1 MKLNIPELSLV
12 VLIGA
17 SGSGKSSFARKH
29 FLGTEI
35 ISSDYCR
42 SIVCD
47 DETNQAATTDA
58 FELLHYI
65 VAKRLKGG
73 KLTVVDATNVK
84 PEDRKPLL
92 QLAKDYHC
100 FAVAIVFNIPAELCH
115 DRNQQRENRDFGIHV
130 VKRHTE
136 NLKRSLRHLDREFR
150 YVHIL
155 ANVEQINNVE
165 IERQPLWNNRK
176 TEAGPFD
183 IIGDIH
189 GCCDELEILLKQLG
203 YEPHAEP
210 QQSCWEFPTYKHPTG
225 RQVMFVG
232 DLVDRGI
239 RNLDSIKLARNM
251 VAAGSALC
259 VCGNHEFKLLR
270 YLGGKNVKLN
280 HGLERTVAEIE
291 DIPEPIQTEFRAEL
305 AKFIDSLISHYI
317 FDDGKLVIAHAGL
330 KEELQ
335 GRTSGH
341 VRSFAMYGETTGEID
356 EFGLPVRANWA
367 REYRGKATVVYGHVP
382 VLEAEWLN
390 NTIDIDT
397 GCVFGGKLTALKY
410 PEREI
415 VQVPAAQVYYEP
427 LKPLDAETIIR
438 SAQQEDDDI
447 LDIADVLG
455 KRFINTRLQTNIAI
469 QADRSIAALEIMSR
483 FAANPKWLIYLP
495 PTMSPVATSKLPGY
509 LEYPTEAFDY
519 YRMMGINEVVCE
531 EKHMGSR
538 AVIIIC
544 KDEAA
549 VEKRFGIT
557 GEGIGICYTRTGRRF
572 FDNPTLE
579 TAVLER
585 VRAALTACD
594 FWQRLETDWV
604 CLDCE
609 LMPWSA
615 KAQGLLR
622 GQYAP
627 VGAAANHALDYAS
640 KLFQQALD
648 RGVAVAPLIER
659 FEMRSSMAQKYVD
672 AYRRYCWTVDSIEDF
687 KLAPFHIMATEGA
700 VHTDKDHIWHMY
712 QIAKICQSDPILLA
726 TTHRTVNLQAES
738 AVTDA
743 TKWWETITQAGG
755 EGMVVKPMQFINSGS
770 KGLIQPAVKVRG
782 SEYLRIIYGPEYDL
796 PEHLDRLRQR
806 GLGAKRNLALREFA
820 LGVEALERFVAKLPL
835 RQVHECVFGVLAL
848 ESEPIDPRL

>member
-29 FLGTEI
+29 FLGTAI

-65 VAKRLKGG
+65 VAKRLKAGR
-73 KLTVVDATNVK
+73 LTVIDATNVK

-100 FAVAIVFNIPAELCH
+100 FAVAIVFNLPAELCH
-115 DRNQQRENRDFGIHV
+115 DRNQQREHRDFGFHV

-136 NLKRSLRHLDREFR
+136 NLKRSLRHLDKEFR
-150 YVHIL
+150 YVHIFSS
-155 ANVEQINNVE
+155 VEEVNNVE
-165 IERQPLWNNRK
+165 IDRQPLWNNRK
-176 TEAGPFD
+176 TEHGPFD

-189 GCCDELEILLKQLG
+189 GCCDELEILLAQLG
-203 YEPHAEP
+203 YEPHSEP
-210 QQSCWEFPTYKHPTG
+210 QQLCWDFPTYKHPTG

-232 DLVDRGI
+232 DLVDRGL
-239 RNLDSIKLARNM
+239 RNVDSIKLVRNM

-270 YLGGKNVKLN
+270 YLRGKNVKLN
-280 HGLERTVAEIE
+280 HGLEYTVAEIE
-291 DIPEPIQTEFRAEL
+291 ALPEPIQTEFRTEL

-356 EFGLPVRANWA
+356 EYGLPVRSNWA
-367 REYRGKATVVYGHVP
+367 RDYRGAAMVVYGHVP

-410 PEREI
+410 PERQI
-415 VQVPAAQVYYEP
+415 VQVPAARVYYEP
-427 LKPLDAETIIR
+427 IKPLDATPSERT
-438 SAQQEDDDI
+438 AQQEDDDI

-455 KRFINTRLQTNIAI
+455 KRFITTRLQANIAI
-469 QADRSIAALEIMSR
+469 QADRSIAALEVMSR

-495 PTMSPVATSKLPGY
+495 PTMSPVATSKLPRY

-519 YRMMGINEVVCE
+519 YRTLGINEVVCE

-538 AVIIIC
+538 AVIVIC
-544 KDEAA
+544 RDEAT

-572 FDNPTLE
+572 FDNPELE
-579 TAVLER
+579 AAVLGR
-585 VRAALTACD
+585 IHAALTASD

-622 GQYAP
+622 SQYAP
-627 VGAAANHALDYAS
+627 VGTAANHSLDYATQ
-640 KLFQQALD
+640 LFQQALD
-648 RGVAVAPLIER
+648 RGVAVLPQIER
-659 FEMRSSMAQKYVD
+659 FQIRSNMAQKYVA
-672 AYRRYCWTVDSIEDF
+672 AYRRYCWDVNSLEDF
-687 KLAPFHIMATEGA
+687 KLAPFHIMATEGV
-700 VHTDKDHIWHMY
+700 VHTDKDHLWQMN
-712 QIAKICQSDPILLA
+712 QIAKVCEFDSILLA
-726 TTHRTVNLQAES
+726 TTHRTVNLQDEQ
-738 AVTDA
+738 AVTAA
-743 TKWWETITQAGG
+743 TQWWEELTQAGG
-755 EGMVVKPMQFINSGS
+755 EGMVVKPMKFINSGS
-770 KGLIQPAVKVRG
+770 KGLIQPAVKCRG